1 MSEVSD
7 EQAGKPVLYARLN
20 GNTLRAKWPGKRWH
34 GAYLSIHEAC
44 DAAHKDGLE
53 SFLIDYVVEE
63 N

>member
-1 MSEVSD
+1 MSEASD
-7 EQAGKPVLYARLN
+7 EQARKPVLCARLN

-34 GAYLSIHEAC
+34 GAYKDIHAAC
-44 DAAHKDGLE
+44 DAAHQDGLE

>member
-1 MSEVSD
+1 M
-7 EQAGKPVLYARLN
+7 LYARLN